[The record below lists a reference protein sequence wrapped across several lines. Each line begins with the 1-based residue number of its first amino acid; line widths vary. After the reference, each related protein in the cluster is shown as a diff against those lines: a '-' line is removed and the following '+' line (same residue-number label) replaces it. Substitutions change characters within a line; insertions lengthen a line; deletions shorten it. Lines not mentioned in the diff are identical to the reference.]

1 MNTDLINL
9 KKNALNKQIYI
20 KTEPGGKIV
29 FGRLNGKETKILLRA
44 IKLKK
49 MPEIL
54 LELRTSNN
62 SNFKGYE
69 GVVNN
74 GDDGDW
80 GNEGVIKVHS
90 EDAIELHK
98 DTKGKY
104 LNGAYL
110 IYLSLSKVS
119 IDFTFKLKNKK
130 FDKKKFAEI
139 SIPIS
144 VPEFIKHDLYGH
156 PSFNIVTA
164 YQYDG
169 KNIDEYSG
177 ELEDRGYDDFT
188 AFVLVKNKKPCII
201 YKNYNDEE
209 KWF

>member
-1 MNTDLINL
+1 LNTDLINL

-69 GVVNN
+69 GVANN

-156 PSFNIVTA
+156 PSFNVVTA

-169 KNIDEYSG
+169 KNIDEYNG

-188 AFVLVKNKKPCII
+188 AFLLVKNKKPYIV
-201 YKNYNDEE
+201 YKNYNGEE

>member
-62 SNFKGYE
+62 SNFKVYE

-74 GDDGDW
+74 GEA
-80 GNEGVIKVHS
+80 NYS
-90 EDAIELHK
+90 
-98 DTKGKY
+98 
-104 LNGAYL
+104 
-110 IYLSLSKVS
+110 S
-119 IDFTFKLKNKK
+119 I
-130 FDKKKFAEI
+130 
-139 SIPIS
+139 
-144 VPEFIKHDLYGH
+144 
-156 PSFNIVTA
+156 
-164 YQYDG
+164 
-169 KNIDEYSG
+169 
-177 ELEDRGYDDFT
+177 
-188 AFVLVKNKKPCII
+188 
-201 YKNYNDEE
+201 
-209 KWF
+209 